1 MLIRGDPH
9 HLVPRAKWH
18 LPSASAA
25 ELPLAHELPREQVS
39 EPVVE
44 KELMAFQG
52 EAQHGQRPGGGG
64 RALGVPRKA
73 RTPGWVEQRER
84 WPYAHSQHLSLYSW
98 GYPGGLP
105 GGGVPPFTHMP
116 SLSEQ
121 SLLGIGWPSL
131 RGFLS
136 SWYPDPHS
144 WKVGKE

>member
-9 HLVPRAKWH
+9 HLVPRAEWH

-84 WPYAHSQHLSLYSW
+84 WPYVHSQHLSLYSW
-98 GYPGGLP
+98 GTLEDFLGEGSHHSPTCLLS
-105 GGGVPPFTHMP
+105 P
-116 SLSEQ
+116 S
-121 SLLGIGWPSL
+121 I
-131 RGFLS
+131 
-136 SWYPDPHS
+136 HC
-144 WKVGKE
+144 